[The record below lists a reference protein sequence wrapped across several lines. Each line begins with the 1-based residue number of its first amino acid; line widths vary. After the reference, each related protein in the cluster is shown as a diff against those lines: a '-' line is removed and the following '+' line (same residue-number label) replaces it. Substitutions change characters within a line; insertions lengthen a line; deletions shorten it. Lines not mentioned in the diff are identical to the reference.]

1 MAGRCPA
8 LRVRRSEERA
18 SIGLQTGLLAERG
31 FAIMVIMVLATT
43 VITPPPLRAVFP
55 AAPPSEEAA
64 IEAAFADPDDP
75 P

>member
-1 MAGRCPA
+1 VGMISRGEVGLIIAA
-8 LRVRRSEERA
+8 
-18 SIGLQTGLLAERG
+18 IGLQTGLLGERG

-43 VITPPPLRAVFP
+43 VITPPLLRAVFP

-75 P
+75 H